1 MNLNENIHRIKEVM
15 GLNEAKQVGTL
26 YHMTS
31 LSNAYK
37 ILNDDILKS
46 SLNTRNIGVDYRYD
60 FTNHIDDWEFNPF
73 GGTTYKKMDELTPFV
88 SFTRDVNVRRMGR
101 DVVFVVDGDMLSNR
115 YKITP
120 YSAFGNK
127 EDGDERE
134 ERIDGD
140 VNNFSKYIIKIHIP
154 KNTDTGEDIE
164 NEITLGSGKIKL
176 FQRINGEW
184 YEDGVKMKIDT
195 TQKSDYEKLI
205 DFVELHNILYEL
217 Y

>member
-1 MNLNENIHRIKEVM
+1 MNLNENIHRIKQVM

-46 SLNTRNIGVDYRYD
+46 SLNTRNVGVDYRYD
-60 FTNHIDDWEFNPF
+60 FTNHFDDWEFNPF
-73 GGTTYKKMDELTPFV
+73 TGPRYKKMDELTPFV
-88 SFTRDVNVRRMGR
+88 SFTRDANVRRMGR

-115 YKITP
+115 YRITP
-120 YSAFGNK
+120 YSIFGNK
-127 EDGDERE
+127 EEGDEKE
-134 ERIDGD
+134 ERINGD
-140 VNNFSKYIIKIHIP
+140 VNNFSKYIVKIHIP
-154 KNTDTGEDIE
+154 KSTDTGQDIE
-164 NEITLGSGKIKL
+164 NEVTLSNGKIKL
-176 FQRINGEW
+176 YQRINGEW

-195 TQKSDYEKLI
+195 TQNSDYEKLI
-205 DFVELHNILYEL
+205 DFVKLHNILYEL